1 MQSRKE
7 AFKGSRTRELN
18 GIKSFAVSHIYF
30 SVNQKKKKKK
40 ETMSVIICHAFVV
53 ASGSGLGN
61 SLISSKKQKLVSVA
75 NVCNI
80 FACL

>member
-1 MQSRKE
+1 
-7 AFKGSRTRELN
+7 
-18 GIKSFAVSHIYF
+18 
-30 SVNQKKKKKK
+30 
-40 ETMSVIICHAFVV
+40 MSVIICHAFVV